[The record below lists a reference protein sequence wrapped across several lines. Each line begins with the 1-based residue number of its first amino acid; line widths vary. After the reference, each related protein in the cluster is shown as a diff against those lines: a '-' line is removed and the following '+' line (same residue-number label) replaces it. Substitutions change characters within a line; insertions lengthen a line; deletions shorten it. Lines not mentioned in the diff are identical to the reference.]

1 LKNANE
7 CILNMST
14 LREVA
19 KHAQVSVSTVSR
31 VINNSPRVDKK
42 TAEKVGHS
50 IRALKYL
57 PNRVAQRLRSLKG
70 KNKLIG
76 LVLPDIQ
83 NPFYVDVVR
92 GVEEY
97 AYQHNFA
104 VMIGNFGQ
112 DEKREKMYLDI
123 LQSEGVDGIIVAP
136 SNGRDQSIIQVI
148 NNGGLVVCIDRGL
161 VDIDVTVV
169 KVNNDAGAFSAVEY
183 LINLG
188 HTKIAHITGHPEIPT
203 TMERIA
209 GYQRAMKKHN
219 VDIDPLLV
227 KNSNSDYQSGVELM
241 KELLD
246 LSEPP
251 TAVFTANNLLTLGA
265 LKVIHENG
273 LHIPDD
279 ISIIGFD
286 DMYWSMSLN
295 PPLTAVRQSGY
306 DIGHKAAELLLNT
319 IFNPDLPNKK
329 IILDTELIVRQSC
342 QMKKKAVS

>member
-1 LKNANE
+1 MA
-7 CILNMST
+7 T

-19 KHAQVSVSTVSR
+19 ECANVSVTTVSR

-42 TAEKVGHS
+42 TIEKVEQA
-50 IRALKYL
+50 IKELKYL
-57 PNRVAQRLRSLKG
+57 PNRVAQRLRSPKG

-76 LVLPDIQ
+76 LVIPDIQ

-112 DEKREKMYLDI
+112 DRKREKMYLDI

-136 SNGRDQSIIQVI
+136 SHGKDQSILQVI
-148 NNGGLVVCIDRGL
+148 KNGYPVVCIDRGL
-161 VDIDVTVV
+161 VGMDVNVV
-169 KVNNDAGAFSAVEY
+169 KVNNDAGAFSAIEY

-203 TMERIA
+203 TIERVN
-209 GYQRAMKKHN
+209 GYQRAMEKHN
-219 VDIDPLLV
+219 IDIDPMLI
-227 KNSNSDYQSGVELM
+227 KSSNSDYQSGAELM
-241 KELLD
+241 TELLN
-246 LSEPP
+246 LPEPP

-265 LKVIHENG
+265 LKAINEGG

-306 DIGHKAAELLLNT
+306 DIGHKASELLLN
-319 IFNPDLPNKK
+319 ILFNPGQPSKK
-329 IILDTELIVRQSC
+329 IILDTELIARQSC
-342 QMKKKAVS
+342 QKK